1 MKSTKKPNPTFPELD
16 VVNLKLSLQDMLKSN
31 KLDENPRK
39 NAISKVREAYDKAR
53 LSLKSIIFKHPELS
67 QKTLSAYTK
76 ITDDVIVNDVQGDLV
91 ADKLLFDIKSQTLKI
106 ETFNENKISVNVD
119 TDEKRF

>member
-1 MKSTKKPNPTFPELD
+1 MKSTKKPNHTFPELD
-16 VVNLKLSLQDMLKSN
+16 VVNLKSSLRDMLKSN
-31 KLDENPRK
+31 QLDENPRK

-76 ITDDVIVNDVQGDLV
+76 ITC
-91 ADKLLFDIKSQTLKI
+91 
-106 ETFNENKISVNVD
+106 
-119 TDEKRF
+119 